1 MRCIILTCSCTSSV
15 VRDGVID
22 ILLRILIRIAVIVVD
37 VVLGGVLLPV
47 GTLLVLLG
55 LAHFEFVLSALP
67 DYLFYLWDHLE
78 TVKWRKEVMWISLA
92 LVRLVPGGLHL
103 LVAVVRLELHLY
115 DLINLLKD
123 GCWNNFMAKA
133 ALYNTNQLAG
143 LELEILNV
151 LLVDVDFVTE
161 VNILAVNHFIQA
173 LVAILKENLVLG
185 MLVASPVQQCHI
197 LLVKAHIAVRAIL
210 LLVLGVNALVRH
222 WWLFVVLTPKHNEL
236 PFFFMIFE
244 PLLCTWHPRVKFPH
258 KINSLLHPLEI
269 NLVFLYDFHEL
280 GVKLVC
286 VAHCLDKWQF

>member
-1 MRCIILTCSCTSSV
+1 M
-15 VRDGVID
+15 
-22 ILLRILIRIAVIVVD
+22 
-37 VVLGGVLLPV
+37 
-47 GTLLVLLG
+47 
-55 LAHFEFVLSALP
+55 LSALP

-78 TVKWRKEVMWISLA
+78 TVKWRKEVVWISLA

-103 LVAVVRLELHLY
+103 LVDVVRLELHLH
-115 DLINLLKD
+115 DLINLLKN

-151 LLVDVDFVTE
+151 LLVDVDLVTE

-173 LVAILKENLVLG
+173 LVAVLKENLVLG
-185 MLVASPVQQCHI
+185 MFVASPVQKSHI
-197 LLVKAHIAVRAIL
+197 LFVEAHIAVRKL
-210 LLVLGVNALVRH
+210 LLEVNALVCH

-244 PLLCTWHPRVKFPH
+244 PLLSTGNPCVKFPH

-286 VAHCLDKWQF
+286 IAYCLDKWQF